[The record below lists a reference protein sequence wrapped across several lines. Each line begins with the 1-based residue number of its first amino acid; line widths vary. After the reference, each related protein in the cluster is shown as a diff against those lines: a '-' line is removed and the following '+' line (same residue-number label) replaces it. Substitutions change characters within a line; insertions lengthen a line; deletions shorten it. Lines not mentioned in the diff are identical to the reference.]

1 MVLTKELISFAFVNQ
16 EDQIDWI
23 PLAEINFIRSW
34 EVIPF
39 FKHGTPTIWYQSVF
53 GNCVFDRTR
62 QLSAFRQSSK
72 LKVTTGITPFLRSI
86 SALESTDTIPG
97 ARTISPQ
104 TLPRNGT
111 GWASFYG
118 NSLIVRGLE
127 QKQGHY
133 SRKYSSL

>member
-1 MVLTKELISFAFVNQ
+1 VVLTKELISFAFVNQ

-72 LKVTTGITPFLRSI
+72 LKVTTGIAPYLHFT
-86 SALESTDTIPG
+86 SAQELTDIIPG

-104 TLPRNGT
+104 ALPRNGT
-111 GWASFYG
+111 NWARFYR
-118 NSLIVRGLE
+118 NLLIVRGLE
-127 QKQGHY
+127 QKQGHC
-133 SRKYSSL
+133 SRKHNSL